1 VGVSRPLGAL
11 AAAAILLAA
20 GVAAAEGT
28 QPVPYVRRP
37 LTLPKFVLVPEVS
50 VTVDEVSDATIAA
63 LALTTKKNLQLSGD
77 VTVRFG
83 ILEDIEVGAVVAP
96 IDLLPSVAY
105 GDPSVYGKFRFIRSS
120 DFEMAGYINTAFVT
134 GPSQNP
140 NTYLPV
146 LASKAGVLLEPGLLC
161 RVHGSDIVKVDFGGI
176 VPIQLG
182 VGAHDVGI
190 KVPVEVA
197 FTIYEQL
204 FLGARTGFGVV
215 DFANPSLQS
224 SYVPLGA
231 FAGYA
236 FAADRGPVLDLQGA
250 FTWPRLFTPGAAS
263 KLDYADYRI
272 GFSAALYLY
281 LL

>member
-20 GVAAAEGT
+20 GGAAAEGT

-50 VTVDEVSDATIAA
+50 VTVDQVSDATIAA
-63 LALTTKKNLQLSGD
+63 LGLTTMKNLQLSGD
-77 VTVRFG
+77 VAVRFG
-83 ILEDIEVGAVVAP
+83 ITEDIEVGAVVAP
-96 IDLLPSVAY
+96 IDILPSVAY
-105 GDPSVYGKFRFIRSS
+105 GDPSVYGKFRFIRS
-120 DFEMAGYINTAFVT
+120 DFEMAGYINTTFVT
-134 GPSQNP
+134 RPSQNP
-140 NTYLPV
+140 DLYLPV
-146 LASKAGVLLEPGLLC
+146 LGSKAGVLFEPGLLC
-161 RVHGSDIVKVDFGGI
+161 RVHAGDIARIDFGGV

-197 FTIYEQL
+197 FSIYEQL

-215 DFANPSLQS
+215 DFANPSLES

-250 FTWPRLFTPGAAS
+250 FTWPRFVTPGAAS

-272 GFSAALYLY
+272 GFSASLYLY